1 MKKKRK
7 IFESLRFNVFSFV
20 YNVFLKF
27 ATPLESGE
35 PNFKSEND
43 WLNWCES
50 ALETLIKKIFKNENQ
65 GFRWTCFIR
74 PWFSLYN
81 YNTFINKVCFYLLS
95 INKLIIYRTSSTCF
109 ITNNYLY
116 ID

>member
-35 PNFKSEND
+35 PKGLF
-43 WLNWCES
+43 
-50 ALETLIKKIFKNENQ
+50 
-65 GFRWTCFIR
+65 
-74 PWFSLYN
+74 
-81 YNTFINKVCFYLLS
+81 
-95 INKLIIYRTSSTCF
+95 LIIQN
-109 ITNNYLY
+109 ILV
-116 ID
+116 

>member
-35 PNFKSEND
+35 PLF
-43 WLNWCES
+43 ES
-50 ALETLIKKIFKNENQ
+50 
-65 GFRWTCFIR
+65 
-74 PWFSLYN
+74 FS
-81 YNTFINKVCFYLLS
+81 FEFD
-95 INKLIIYRTSSTCF
+95 KLK
-109 ITNNYLY
+109 
-116 ID
+116 

>member
-35 PNFKSEND
+35 PN
-43 WLNWCES
+43 
-50 ALETLIKKIFKNENQ
+50 KKL
-65 GFRWTCFIR
+65 T
-74 PWFSLYN
+74 
-81 YNTFINKVCFYLLS
+81 
-95 INKLIIYRTSSTCF
+95 KLIVSFLNCNQSYFCWINHPTM
-109 ITNNYLY
+109 IP
-116 ID
+116 

>member
-35 PNFKSEND
+35 PFFDFNRSN
-43 WLNWCES
+43 
-50 ALETLIKKIFKNENQ
+50 
-65 GFRWTCFIR
+65 
-74 PWFSLYN
+74 
-81 YNTFINKVCFYLLS
+81 
-95 INKLIIYRTSSTCF
+95 ST
-109 ITNNYLY
+109 
-116 ID
+116 

>member
-35 PNFKSEND
+35 PFYCALIGLSKPLISITLAFKCLNF
-43 WLNWCES
+43 L
-50 ALETLIKKIFKNENQ
+50 
-65 GFRWTCFIR
+65 
-74 PWFSLYN
+74 
-81 YNTFINKVCFYLLS
+81 
-95 INKLIIYRTSSTCF
+95 
-109 ITNNYLY
+109 
-116 ID
+116 

>member
-35 PNFKSEND
+35 PFFD
-43 WLNWCES
+43 ILGIC
-50 ALETLIKKIFKNENQ
+50 FVKNEYDN
-65 GFRWTCFIR
+65 
-74 PWFSLYN
+74 
-81 YNTFINKVCFYLLS
+81 
-95 INKLIIYRTSSTCF
+95 
-109 ITNNYLY
+109 
-116 ID
+116 

>member
-35 PNFKSEND
+35 PKVVK
-43 WLNWCES
+43 
-50 ALETLIKKIFKNENQ
+50 T
-65 GFRWTCFIR
+65 
-74 PWFSLYN
+74 
-81 YNTFINKVCFYLLS
+81 TFL
-95 INKLIIYRTSSTCF
+95 
-109 ITNNYLY
+109 
-116 ID
+116 

>member
-35 PNFKSEND
+35 PKTQEARVICFLSFILLSLVNSFSI
-43 WLNWCES
+43 WLNFVS
-50 ALETLIKKIFKNENQ
+50 VIL
-65 GFRWTCFIR
+65 
-74 PWFSLYN
+74 
-81 YNTFINKVCFYLLS
+81 
-95 INKLIIYRTSSTCF
+95 KL
-109 ITNNYLY
+109 
-116 ID
+116 

>member
-35 PNFKSEND
+35 P
-43 WLNWCES
+43 
-50 ALETLIKKIFKNENQ
+50 
-65 GFRWTCFIR
+65 
-74 PWFSLYN
+74 
-81 YNTFINKVCFYLLS
+81 
-95 INKLIIYRTSSTCF
+95 KLKRLKLF
-109 ITNNYLY
+109 AP
-116 ID
+116 

>member
-35 PNFKSEND
+35 PLKPFTKKVNSFFQNKKS
-43 WLNWCES
+43 
-50 ALETLIKKIFKNENQ
+50 
-65 GFRWTCFIR
+65 R
-74 PWFSLYN
+74 
-81 YNTFINKVCFYLLS
+81 
-95 INKLIIYRTSSTCF
+95 RTP
-109 ITNNYLY
+109 
-116 ID
+116 

>member
-35 PNFKSEND
+35 PKLFS
-43 WLNWCES
+43 
-50 ALETLIKKIFKNENQ
+50 FY
-65 GFRWTCFIR
+65 IR
-74 PWFSLYN
+74 NLLCK
-81 YNTFINKVCFYLLS
+81 TKTNKCL
-95 INKLIIYRTSSTCF
+95 K
-109 ITNNYLY
+109 NYLQ
-116 ID
+116 I

>member
-35 PNFKSEND
+35 PE
-43 WLNWCES
+43 
-50 ALETLIKKIFKNENQ
+50 
-65 GFRWTCFIR
+65 
-74 PWFSLYN
+74 
-81 YNTFINKVCFYLLS
+81 LS
-95 INKLIIYRTSSTCF
+95 IPFFCILKAPIFVGAYSIYIFLLIYNFHI
-109 ITNNYLY
+109 
-116 ID
+116 

>member
-35 PNFKSEND
+35 PKFLVLLFLMSKSFGHKQY
-43 WLNWCES
+43 
-50 ALETLIKKIFKNENQ
+50 IKWRKICLKKN
-65 GFRWTCFIR
+65 I
-74 PWFSLYN
+74 
-81 YNTFINKVCFYLLS
+81 LS
-95 INKLIIYRTSSTCF
+95 
-109 ITNNYLY
+109 
-116 ID
+116 